1 MPIGRYVLMNMQLLQ
16 SRQEEL
22 ELLRLQFK
30 NNVNKILLV
39 QNFILTVDI
48 YKNMIYNKIYKKIT
62 KEIQIHLLPKV

>member
-1 MPIGRYVLMNMQLLQ
+1 MKMQLLP
-16 SRQEEL
+16 SRHETL
-22 ELLRLQFK
+22 ELLRLQFN

-48 YKNMIYNKIYKKIT
+48 YKNMIYNKTYKKIT